1 MSLTLPIPELLPFGL
16 AFVRIA
22 GLLIAAPIF
31 GHRMVPARVR
41 AVLALFLALVIAPVV
56 EVESVMIGSLGWVVL
71 VELLVGLGIGFA
83 GSLIFAAVAFMA
95 EIVSVQ
101 GGLGAASVLDPT
113 SESSSVIVAALM
125 RSFAILVFLAI
136 DGHHEII
143 RALAESYVRIP
154 IGSEVPLA
162 SLAAVA
168 SIGGIVFEAG
178 LQLAAPLTVI
188 LFVSNIVVGILG
200 RTIPQLNL
208 ITLQLPAQVGLT
220 LLVIGLGAG
229 VFIDSLAEVVS
240 SGFHRSIS
248 AMLGVG

>member
-1 MSLTLPIPELLPFGL
+1 MTLTVPIPELLPFGL

-22 GLLIAAPIF
+22 GLLIAAPVF

-41 AVLALFLALVIAPVV
+41 AALALLLALVLAPVV
-56 EVESVMIGSLGWVVL
+56 DVDPLMLGSLGWVVV
-71 VELLVGLGIGFA
+71 VELLLGLAIGFA

-136 DGHHEII
+136 DGHHQVI
-143 RALAESYVRIP
+143 RALAASYVQVP
-154 IGSEVPLA
+154 IGSEVPL
-162 SLAAVA
+162 SSMAAVA
-168 SIGGIVFEAG
+168 SLGGLVFEAG
-178 LQLAAPLTVI
+178 LRLATPLTVI

-208 ITLQLPAQVGLT
+208 ITLQLPAQVALT
-220 LLVIGLGAG
+220 LFVIAISAG
-229 VFIDSLAEVVS
+229 VFIDSMAEVVS
-240 SGFHRSIS
+240 SGFLRSIS
-248 AMLGVG
+248 AILEVG